1 MANSDRRPDPQVSR
15 QELRATP
22 AGSRTR
28 PRRQPAVPRVYE
40 RAAVPAWDW
49 SADELS
55 AAELAELRAT
65 VSALRE
71 RIGELERA
79 ATRAHEREREL
90 RDALRKLAGG
100 GLRQRRRLT
109 GELRDRGLL

>member
-1 MANSDRRPDPQVSR
+1 MADSDRRPDPQVSR
-15 QELRATP
+15 QELRSTL
-22 AGSRTR
+22 AGSGTG
-28 PRRQPAVPRVYE
+28 PRRQPARPRVYE
-40 RAAVPAWDW
+40 HGAVPAWDW

-71 RIGELERA
+71 RVAELERSA
-79 ATRAHEREREL
+79 ARAHEREREL
-90 RDALRKLAGG
+90 RGALQKLAAA

-109 GELRDRGLL
+109 GELRARGLL